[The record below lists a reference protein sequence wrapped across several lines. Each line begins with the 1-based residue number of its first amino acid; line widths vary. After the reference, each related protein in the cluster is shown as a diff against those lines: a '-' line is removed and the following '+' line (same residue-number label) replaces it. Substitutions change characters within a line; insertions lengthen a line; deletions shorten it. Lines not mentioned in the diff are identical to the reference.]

1 MQVAFDARSLA
12 NPVLRGWDRYTVGL
26 VRSLLELGVEPLL
39 LYAVRQPIRE
49 KHLGDVEVPTIGLN
63 DWRGLWWEQV
73 ALPNALRKLRV
84 DIYHAPAEHG
94 VPFLSRCPCVLTLH
108 SATWWSF
115 KHLVDTGTL
124 PGPVQRYV
132 PDHGG
137 SRRWW
142 ASLYWE
148 RQVRRADHIL
158 APSSFAR
165 REIVDLLR
173 VPEDRVT
180 AVPLAVDTQFSRNRK
195 PPADLAS
202 AVEALGV
209 TTPYVLYVGGY
220 EPHKNVAGLVR
231 LFAEI
236 YKHDPT
242 LHFVLV
248 GTGDIPE
255 PIVSLAADLGVR
267 DRCVFHR
274 NLGPELT
281 DLYDAA
287 ALFASVSWRETF
299 CLPALEAMTRGTPAL
314 ASAWGATPET
324 IGGGGQVVDPRDIA
338 GAAEVA
344 LELIRGNRESLA
356 TAARQQAATFDWNT
370 TARRTIAVY
379 ESLLRRG

>member
-1 MQVAFDARSLA
+1 MRVAFDARSLA

-26 VRSLLELGVEPLL
+26 VRSLFELGVEPLL
-39 LYAVRQPIRE
+39 LHAERERIRKE
-49 KHLGDVEVPTIGLN
+49 HLGDIEVQTIGLN

-73 ALPNALRKLRV
+73 ALPSALRKLRV

-94 VPFLSRCPCVLTLH
+94 VPFLRPCPRVLTLH

-115 KHLVDTGTL
+115 KNLVDAGTL

-132 PDHGG
+132 PDHSG

-142 ASLYWE
+142 ASHYWE
-148 RQVRRADHIL
+148 RQVRSADHIL
-158 APSSFAR
+158 SPSDFAR

-173 VPEDRVT
+173 VPERQAT
-180 AVPLAVDTQFSRNRK
+180 AIPLAVDSQFRRNRK
-195 PPADLAS
+195 APADLAV
-202 AVEALGV
+202 AVAALGV
-209 TTPYVLYVGGY
+209 RAPYVLYVGGY

-231 LFAEI
+231 FFAEI
-236 YKHDPT
+236 HKHDPK

-255 PIVSLAADLGVR
+255 GTVSLATELGVR
-267 DRCVFHR
+267 DRLVFLHD
-274 NLGPELT
+274 LGPELT

-287 ALFASVSWRETF
+287 VLFASLSWRETF

-324 IGGGGQVVDPRDIA
+324 IGRGGHVVDPRDIE
-338 GAAEVA
+338 GAATAA
-344 LELIRGNRESLA
+344 LELIHGDQESLA
-356 TAARQQAATFDWNT
+356 TRALEQAALFNWKT
-370 TARRTIAVY
+370 TARRTVAVY
-379 ESLLRRG
+379 ESLLGRE